1 MKFEYRLSSI
11 GYGNIPDLVVPVSEI
26 HQIVRLKDKDPD
38 GAFAAEAL
46 LKKCVI
52 IYTSYCGR
60 RQMLAER
67 DFRALEKQLG
77 ETGELVISCVEPG
90 DAPVYRCRY
99 VSDKEEE
106 VGSVFR
112 DLTARRE

>member
-1 MKFEYRLSSI
+1 MKFEYRQSSI

-26 HQIVRLKDKDPD
+26 HKIAQLRAKDPD
-38 GAFAAEAL
+38 GAFAAEEM
-46 LKKCVI
+46 LKKAII

-60 RQMLAER
+60 PQMLAER

-77 ETGELVISCVEPG
+77 ETGELVVSCVEPG
-90 DAPVYRCRY
+90 DAPVYRGRY

-106 VGSVFR
+106 VGLVLR
-112 DLTARRE
+112 DLIERRA